1 MFYVYYAY
9 FFYIA
14 LTISFIVPLIAT
26 MNTQTSLVAEQGT
39 L

>member
-14 LTISFIVPLIAT
+14 LTISFIVTAH
-26 MNTQTSLVAEQGT
+26 NDYEYSN
-39 L
+39 